1 MEMNALR
8 HALSYVPAGI
18 GVNRRYSLFP
28 RCKFARM
35 RVGYSIF
42 AIFRDTQ
49 CNGDAM
55 RALISDSAAWIGQQ
69 IQNSG
74 SWTYHFDAAA
84 LAELDAALA
93 HAQRAGA
100 RVPFGPG
107 LFPLPRLRGEMEKIL
122 HDVEQGQGF
131 KLLRGIPRARY
142 SDADCELLYW
152 GLGAHL
158 GTPISQN
165 GRGHLL
171 GHVRDEGRTQ
181 ADPNARAYQTSQRM
195 DFHTDMLP
203 MDLLGL
209 FCLRTA
215 KRGGASKIT
224 SALTIHNVLR
234 EERPDLLEALYGD
247 FHIDWRGEEPAGEP
261 GFFTLPMFSACNGKV
276 TARINS
282 LPYYDS
288 CVRHGAQ
295 YAPGALQREALIAV
309 QEIANRPE
317 LMLTMDFQEGDIQL
331 VNNHTMLHA
340 REAYED
346 YPEPGRERH
355 LLRMWIAVDEARRRP
370 LADALSARYRW
381 VARGGVPLKQP
392 PAPVPADIT

>member
-1 MEMNALR
+1 MSVSTR
-8 HALSYVPAGI
+8 
-18 GVNRRYSLFP
+18 
-28 RCKFARM
+28 
-35 RVGYSIF
+35 
-42 AIFRDTQ
+42 T
-49 CNGDAM
+49 
-55 RALISDSAAWIGQQ
+55 LITDPAAWIGSH
-69 IQNSG
+69 IQSDA
-74 SWTYHFDAAA
+74 SWVHHFDTAA
-84 LAELDAALA
+84 LAEIDAALA
-93 HAQRAGA
+93 HARRVRA
-100 RVPFGPG
+100 RIPFGPAA
-107 LFPLPRLRGEMEKIL
+107 FPLPRLSNVMRGIL

-131 KLLRGIPRARY
+131 KLLRGIPRGRY
-142 SDADCELLYW
+142 SDDDCELLYW
-152 GLGAHL
+152 GLTAHL
-158 GTPISQN
+158 GNPISQN
-165 GRGHLL
+165 ARGHLL

-247 FHIDWRGEEPAGEP
+247 FHIDWRGEEPEGEK
-261 GFFTLPMFSACNGKV
+261 GFFTLPMFSERDGKV

-282 LPYYDS
+282 LPYYES
-288 CVRHGAQ
+288 AARHGAH
-295 YAPGALQREALIAV
+295 YAPTAIQREALVMV

-331 VNNHTMLHA
+331 VNNHTLLHA

-346 YPEPGRERH
+346 FPEPGRERH
-355 LLRMWIAVDEARRRP
+355 LLRMWIAVDDAKRRP
-370 LADALSARYRW
+370 LADALTDRYRW
-381 VARGGVPLKQP
+381 VQRGGIPLKQMQV
-392 PAPVPADIT
+392 A

>member
-1 MEMNALR
+1 
-8 HALSYVPAGI
+8 
-18 GVNRRYSLFP
+18 
-28 RCKFARM
+28 M
-35 RVGYSIF
+35 R
-42 AIFRDTQ
+42 
-49 CNGDAM
+49 
-55 RALISDSAAWIGQQ
+55 RALITDSDAWIGPH
-69 IQNSG
+69 IQHDP
-74 SWTYHFDAAA
+74 SWIYQFDVAA
-84 LAELDAALA
+84 LAELDSALA
-93 HAQRAGA
+93 QAKRIGT
-100 RVPFGPG
+100 RIPFGPEV
-107 LFPLPRLRGEMEKIL
+107 FPLPHLAAELASIL
-122 HDVEQGQGF
+122 TEVEQGKGF
-131 KLLRGIPRARY
+131 MLLRGIPRSQY
-142 SDADCELLYW
+142 SDEDCELLYW

-158 GTPISQN
+158 GKPISQN

-215 KRGGASKIT
+215 KRGGASKLT

-234 EERPDLLEALYGD
+234 SERPDLLDALYGQ
-247 FHIDWRGEEPAGEP
+247 FHIDWRGEEPAGEK
-261 GFFTLPMFSACNGKV
+261 GFFTLPMFSERDGKV

-288 CVRHGAQ
+288 AVRYGEQ
-295 YAPGALQREALIAV
+295 YAPTAIQREALMKV

-317 LMLTMDFQEGDIQL
+317 LMLSMDFQEGDIQL

-340 REAYED
+340 REAFED

-355 LLRMWIAVDEARRRP
+355 LLRMWIAVDDSSRRP
-370 LADALSARYRW
+370 LADALSERYHWVRAGGIPVKTTNDAR
-381 VARGGVPLKQP
+381 A
-392 PAPVPADIT
+392 A

>member
-1 MEMNALR
+1 MLTNPYA
-8 HALSYVPAGI
+8 
-18 GVNRRYSLFP
+18 
-28 RCKFARM
+28 
-35 RVGYSIF
+35 
-42 AIFRDTQ
+42 T
-49 CNGDAM
+49 
-55 RALISDSAAWIGQQ
+55 ISDPAAWIGPA
-69 IQNSG
+69 IQHDG
-74 SWTYHFDAAA
+74 SWLFQFDAAA

-93 HAQRAGA
+93 QVKRAGV
-100 RVPFGPG
+100 RIPFGPQA
-107 LFPLPRLRGEMEKIL
+107 FPLPRLGALLADVL
-122 HDVEQGQGF
+122 HDVEQGRGF

-234 EERPDLLEALYGD
+234 EERPDLLAALYGD
-247 FHIDWRGEEPAGEP
+247 FHIDWRGEAPDGEQ
-261 GFFTLPMFSACNGKV
+261 GFFTLPMFSACRGKV

-282 LPYYDS
+282 LPYYES
-288 CVRHGAQ
+288 AARHGAQ
-295 YAPGALQREALIAV
+295 YAPTAIQREALVTV
-309 QEIANRPE
+309 QDIANRAE

-340 REAYED
+340 REAFED

-355 LLRMWIAVDEARRRP
+355 LLRMWIAVDETRRRP
-370 LADALSARYRW
+370 LAESLTDRYRW
-381 VARGGVPLKQP
+381 VQRGGIPLKL
-392 PAPVPADIT
+392 AAASIA